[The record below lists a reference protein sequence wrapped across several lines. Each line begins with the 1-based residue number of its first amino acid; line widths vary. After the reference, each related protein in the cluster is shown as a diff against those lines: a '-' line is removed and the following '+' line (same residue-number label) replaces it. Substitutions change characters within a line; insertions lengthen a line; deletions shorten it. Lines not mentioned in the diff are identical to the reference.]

1 VDGLTPEEC
10 EDDSPARLEWLRQK
24 TVERAENKYLDRL
37 MSLPGLEEAKAMFLH
52 AKAKFQAATRRETSL
67 KKDNF
72 DVCFVGNQG
81 TGKSFL
87 ANLYA
92 KYLVSLG
99 VVKPPSGSTGI
110 HKISSYYFRKTNTID
125 AMTNIANLCGG
136 CVSDYI
142 SCVTRWSSAPKGL
155 C

>member
-1 VDGLTPEEC
+1 MDGLSPEEC

-24 TVERAENKYLDRL
+24 KVEYAENKHLDTL

-52 AKAKFQAATRRETSL
+52 AKAKFQAATRRETNL

-72 DVCFVGNQG
+72 DVCFTGNEG

-99 VVKPPSGSTGI
+99 VVKPPTGSTGI
-110 HKISSYYFRKTNTID
+110 HKVSSYYFRKTNTID
-125 AMTNIANLCGG
+125 AMNNIALACGG
-136 CVSDYI
+136 CVSLYFTGEVRVI
-142 SCVTRWSSAPKGL
+142 
-155 C
+155 

>member
-1 VDGLTPEEC
+1 MDGLSPEEC

-24 TVERAENKYLDRL
+24 KVEHADNEHLDRL

-52 AKAKFQAATRRETSL
+52 AKAKFQAATRRETNL

-72 DVCFVGNQG
+72 DVCFIGNQG

-110 HKISSYYFRKTNTID
+110 HKISSYYFRKTNTVD
-125 AMTNIANLCGG
+125 AMTNIANSCGG
-136 CVSDYI
+136 CVSYL
-142 SCVTRWSSAPKGL
+142 APLRGTTHNSF
-155 C
+155 